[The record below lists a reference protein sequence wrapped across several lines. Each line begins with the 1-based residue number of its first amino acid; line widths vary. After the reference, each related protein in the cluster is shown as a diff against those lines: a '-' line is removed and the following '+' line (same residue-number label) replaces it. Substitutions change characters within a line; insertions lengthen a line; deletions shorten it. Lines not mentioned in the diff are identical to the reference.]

1 MSYRDIIDGLVSIHE
16 AASTS
21 KEYSY
26 EGKPLKVGK
35 YKVFNVVGV
44 TRPAY
49 KGGLE
54 MKVDIKGNGYLKL
67 PNSSITMC
75 DQCSLITNI
84 EKDDAG
90 GYKVRSKVY
99 LNHKDG
105 NYDSDYIMGS
115 DYTYLILLKFT
126 ELQKNYLT
134 GTDLVVTGKTV
145 RGLLR
150 DTCKAMES
158 YIKEVYLDNLKNYLS
173 LDDAYKFLNSS
184 KFSKIAKR
192 CESGKYIYDDTNVVI
207 YRNGKEVYSGI
218 EDASPYHHEK
228 WERVRSTSGVYYMY
242 NEKKDPGAM
251 YIMACDE

>member
-1 MSYRDIIDGLVSIHE
+1 MSYYDIVDGLTNIHE
-16 AASTS
+16 AGVPI

-35 YKVFNVVGV
+35 YKVFRVVGI

-54 MKVDIKGNGYLKL
+54 IEANIKGHSLLQL
-67 PNSSITMC
+67 PNSNISMC
-75 DQCSLITNI
+75 DKCYLLNSV
-84 EKDDAG
+84 EKGDAG
-90 GYKVRSKVY
+90 GYKIKDTLY
-99 LNHKDG
+99 LNHKRDT
-105 NYDSDYIMGS
+105 YSPDYIMGN
-115 DYTYLILLKFT
+115 DHKYLIRLKFK
-126 ELQKNYLT
+126 ELQNNYDLSH
-134 GTDLVVTGKTV
+134 DLVVTGKTV

-158 YIKEVYLDNLKNYLS
+158 YIQEVYLNNLKTYLT

-184 KFSKIAKR
+184 KFAKIAKK
-192 CESGKYIYDDTNVVI
+192 CESGKYIYEDTNVTI

-218 EDASPYHHEK
+218 EDNSPYHHEE
-228 WERVRSTSGVYYMY
+228 WERVRGTSGVYYMY

-251 YIMACDE
+251 YIMAWDE